1 MIINE
6 SILRKIIAQSLI
18 QEKKFGSLGGGVA
31 NLFGGGK
38 LFKDDETQDVN
49 IDAVTSANGK
59 FYLGNAS
66 TGLSGDR
73 FKRLMNEM
81 EAYVNSK
88 YKDLGLKIES
98 NGITRD
104 LVKAADNKGNP
115 ARISG
120 SKHGAGL
127 AIDVKYHTDKYGKYT
142 NYKENNKQLAKD
154 EKFIKILHDFS
165 KLGSQ
170 SEIGWG
176 GFWGRSNPEK
186 GKVRGRGITELH
198 HWEINAKNL
207 PKYFE
212 KFPKVVQALKDAG
225 MTSNDMIKAK
235 KRADFFK
242 LLVANAKKP
251 KEEK

>member
-6 SILRKIIAQSLI
+6 AILRKIISQNIIL
-18 QEKKFGSLGGGVA
+18 EKKFRDGGGNVA
-31 NLFGGGK
+31 GIFGGD
-38 LFKDDETQDVN
+38 LFKGKDESDVN
-49 IDAVTSANGK
+49 IDAVKVANNK
-59 FYLGNAS
+59 YYLGSPS
-66 TGLSGDR
+66 TGLSEDR
-73 FKRLMNEM
+73 FKRLMSEM
-81 EAYVNSK
+81 ETYVNSK

-104 LVKAADNKGNP
+104 LEKAADNAGNP

-142 NYKENNKQLAKD
+142 NYKENNEKLAKD
-154 EKFIKILHDFS
+154 KKFIKILHDFS

-170 SEIGWG
+170 SDLRWG
-176 GFWGRSNPEK
+176 GFFGTSNPK
-186 GKVRGRGITELH
+186 RGNVRGRGITELH
-198 HWEINAKNL
+198 HWEIIDKKL
-207 PKYFE
+207 PGYFE

-225 MTSNDMIKAK
+225 MKSKDMTSSK
-235 KRADFFK
+235 KRAEFFK
-242 LLVANAKKP
+242 LLVKSAKKP